1 VWLIPE
7 HPEHKTC
14 KYDSNIESPTA
25 EYRVPKPKV
34 QNSRD
39 KEIYQD
45 VNMTMDEYPRPKK
58 NMNSVICTTHGKY
71 DSSIKSPTAKY

>member
-25 EYRVPKPKV
+25 EYRVLKPEV

-58 NMNSVICTTHGKY
+58 KHEQCDLHNTWKI
-71 DSSIKSPTAKY
+71 